1 MAYAGEAGTLLPGQT
16 EVLTAGL
23 AFGNYEQTSIHGYKF
38 NDLNGNGLDNSDPRL
53 AGWTI
58 LLVGTDGQG
67 NPVSTS
73 TTTVANG
80 EYSFTGLAPGTYT
93 VSEQGAD
100 RLDANRGRSDVHAD
114 QRSGGGGVCR

>member
-1 MAYAGEAGTLLPGQT
+1 MPVRRARCCP
-16 EVLTAGL
+16 VRPRCFTAGL
-23 AFGNYEQTSIHGYKF
+23 AFGNFEQTSIHGYKF

-73 TTTVANG
+73 TTTGANG
-80 EYSFTGLAPGTYT
+80 EYAFTGLA
-93 VSEQGAD
+93 
-100 RLDANRGRSDVHAD
+100 RGRT
-114 QRSGGGGVCR
+114 RSASKRRPAGRKRRAERRSR